1 MAFFCA
7 SSSSSKPQNG
17 FKDIQNTVKITYL
30 IDDTCMQ
37 KAQGSSIAQDQAVN
51 YFPTEDYNFLPEYH
65 SSTDDFCV
73 EYLQKLKKFKNILSK
88 LVGDP
93 FEGLNMVDA
102 ILRLGIEYHF
112 QEEIETILKRQY
124 MIFSAHAGHDHD
136 LYEAALR
143 FRLLRQD
150 GYHVSADVFNKFKNK
165 EGNFKLELGEHIS
178 GLMELYDASEVSI
191 NEEDILDE
199 AKDFSR
205 HLLEANLKHLD
216 HQQARF
222 ILNTLE
228 HPYHKSLPRF
238 MAKDLP
244 DNFKGAR
251 SWVKHLQELAKMDF
265 KMVQSI
271 HQQELLQIFKWWKGL
286 GLAKKLNFARNQP
299 LKWYMWTA
307 ACLTDPS
314 LTYQRV
320 ELTKPIA
327 MVYVIDDLFDV
338 YGTLDELTLFT
349 NAVNRWEL
357 SATEKL
363 SDSLK
368 ICFVALY
375 DITNEISY
383 KVYKRTGWNPIDS
396 LKKAWASLCN
406 AFLIEAQ
413 WFASGNLPK
422 AEEYMKNAH
431 ESTGIHVVLVY
442 MFFLLGEGISKETVE
457 LLDSNPSITSSVAT
471 ILRLWDD
478 LGNAQ
483 DEDQNGHDGSYI
495 ECYRKERQGCSVED
509 AKSHVF
515 KMISN
520 AWKQLNKDCLNPN
533 PFPAS
538 FIKASLNFARMVP
551 LMYSY
556 DEKHRLPS
564 LEEHM
569 KSLIF
574 KSDPYKK
581 M

>member
-7 SSSSSKPQNG
+7 SSSSLKPQNG
-17 FKDIQNTVKITYL
+17 FKDIQNTEKITYL

-73 EYLQKLKKFKNILSK
+73 EYVQKLKKFKNILSK

-112 QEEIETILKRQY
+112 QEEIEIILKRQY
-124 MIFSAHAGHDHD
+124 MIFSAHAGHDYD

-150 GYHVSADVFNKFKNK
+150 GYHVSA
-165 EGNFKLELGEHIS
+165 
-178 GLMELYDASEVSI
+178 EVSI

-205 HLLEANLKHLD
+205 HLLEANIKHLD
-216 HQQARF
+216 HQQAKF
-222 ILNTLE
+222 ILNTLR

-406 AFLIEAQ
+406 AFLLEAQ

-431 ESTGIHVVLVY
+431 VSTGIHVVLVY
-442 MFFLLGEGISKETVE
+442 MFFLLGEGISKESVE

-509 AKSHVF
+509 AKIHVF

-520 AWKQLNKDCLNPN
+520 AWKQLNKDCLIPN

-556 DEKHRLPS
+556 DEKHRLPG

>member
-7 SSSSSKPQNG
+7 SSSSSNPQNG
-17 FKDIQNTVKITYL
+17 FKNIQNAEKITYL
-30 IDDTCMQ
+30 IDDTCMK

-65 SSTDDFCV
+65 SSTDDFYV
-73 EYLQKLKKFKNILSK
+73 EYVQKLKKFKNILSK
-88 LVGDP
+88 LVEDP

-102 ILRLGIEYHF
+102 IQRLGIEYHF

-124 MIFSAHAGHDHD
+124 MIFNAHAGHDHD

-191 NEEDILDE
+191 NEEDLLDE

-205 HLLEANLKHLD
+205 HLLEANIKHLD

-238 MAKDLP
+238 MAKGLP
-244 DNFKGAR
+244 DNFEGAR
-251 SWVKHLQELAKMDF
+251 GWVKHLQELAKMDF

-271 HQQELLQIFKWWKGL
+271 HQLELLQIFKWWKGL

-327 MVYVIDDLFDV
+327 MVYVIDDI
-338 YGTLDELTLFT
+338 
-349 NAVNRWEL
+349 WEL

-363 SDSLK
+363 PDSLK
-368 ICFVALY
+368 ICFMALY
-375 DITNEISY
+375 DITDEISY

-396 LKKAWASLCN
+396 LKKAWARLCN
-406 AFLIEAQ
+406 AFLLEAQ
-413 WFASGNLPK
+413 WFASGNMPK

-431 ESTGIHVVLVY
+431 VSTGLHVVLVH

-457 LLDSNPSITSSVAT
+457 LLDSNPSITSSIAT

-483 DEDQNGHDGSYI
+483 
-495 ECYRKERQGCSVED
+495 CYRKEHHGCSVED
-509 AKSHVF
+509 AKSHVI

-538 FIKASLNFARMVP
+538 FIKASLNAARMVP

-569 KSLIF
+569 KSLILN
-574 KSDPYKK
+574 SVPYKK

>member
-1 MAFFCA
+1 
-7 SSSSSKPQNG
+7 
-17 FKDIQNTVKITYL
+17 
-30 IDDTCMQ
+30 MQ

-73 EYLQKLKKFKNILSK
+73 EYVQKLKKFKNILSK

-112 QEEIETILKRQY
+112 QEEIEIILKRQY
-124 MIFSAHAGHDHD
+124 MIYSAHAGHDHD

-199 AKDFSR
+199 AKDFT
-205 HLLEANLKHLD
+205 
-216 HQQARF
+216 RF

-299 LKWYMWTA
+299 LKWYMWAA

-349 NAVNRWEL
+349 NAVNR
-357 SATEKL
+357 
-363 SDSLK
+363 
-368 ICFVALY
+368 
-375 DITNEISY
+375 Y

-396 LKKAWASLCN
+396 LKKAWTSLRN
-406 AFLIEAQ
+406 AFLLEAQ
-413 WFASGNLPK
+413 WFACGNLPK

-431 ESTGIHVVLVY
+431 VSTGIHVVLVY

-495 ECYRKERQGCSVED
+495 ECHRKERQGCSVED
-509 AKSHVF
+509 AKIHVF
-515 KMISN
+515 KMIAN

-538 FIKASLNFARMVP
+538 FLKASLNFARMVP